1 MNKNDLITQVA
12 KESKLTKTDANK
24 AIDVFIE
31 TITKTLK
38 KGDDIRLTGFGTFT
52 TANRAATEGRNPRT
66 GQKIK
71 IAATRLPKF
80 RAGKLLKEAVAKR

>member
-1 MNKNDLITQVA
+1 MNKNELIAQVA

-24 AIDVFIE
+24 AIDAVIE
-31 TITKTLK
+31 TVTKTLK
-38 KGDDIRLTGFGTFT
+38 KGDDVRLTGFGTFAT
-52 TANRAATEGRNPRT
+52 SNRAATEGRNPRT

-71 IAATRLPKF
+71 IPATRLPKF